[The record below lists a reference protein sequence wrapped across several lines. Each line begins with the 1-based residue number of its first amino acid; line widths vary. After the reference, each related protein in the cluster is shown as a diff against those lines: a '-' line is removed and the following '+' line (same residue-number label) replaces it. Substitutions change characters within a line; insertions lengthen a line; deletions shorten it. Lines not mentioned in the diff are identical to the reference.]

1 MQEDNGQVNR
11 RTFLK
16 LSGAA
21 MAAAS
26 SNALWAEPQEAGA
39 SVTRREQPKN
49 PIVIESDYLRVELDP
64 QHGLPYRYSVPRRN
78 WSILGEDLGKPILV
92 TVCHKPTWTFRTIP
106 ARVSAGSPQE
116 SAVACLFI

>member
-26 SNALWAEPQEAGA
+26 SNALWAEPQEACA

-49 PIVIESDYLRVELDP
+49 PI
-64 QHGLPYRYSVPRRN
+64 
-78 WSILGEDLGKPILV
+78 
-92 TVCHKPTWTFRTIP
+92 
-106 ARVSAGSPQE
+106 
-116 SAVACLFI
+116 